1 MCRTARGSILD
12 MKIDIEKIQQYL
24 SEIKTRHR
32 EIEELLL
39 KNSDAEILKEPW
51 VLKGLKY
58 SLIEIAEAMANTLQ
72 HILAKDMGEP
82 VVGYV
87 ETIIRAGETNI
98 LPESLSQKIKPFFD
112 FRNSLI
118 HRYWFISDEKLLL
131 LVRENRN
138 DFISFIAAIE
148 AYIKN
153 R

>member
-1 MCRTARGSILD
+1 

-39 KNSDAEILKEPW
+39 KSSDAEILKEPW

-58 SLIEIAEAMANTLQ
+58 ALIEIAEAMANTLQ

-87 ETIIRAGETNI
+87 ETIIRAGETSI
-98 LPESLSQKIKPFFD
+98 LSESLSKKLKPFFD

-118 HRYWFISDEKLLL
+118 HRYWFISDEKLLS

-138 DFISFIAAIE
+138 DFISFIEAIE
-148 AYIKN
+148 VYIKN

>member
-1 MCRTARGSILD
+1 
-12 MKIDIEKIQQYL
+12 MKIDTEKIQQYL

-58 SLIEIAEAMANTLQ
+58 TLIEIAEAMANTLQ

-118 HRYWFISDEKLLL
+118 HRYWFISDEKLLS

-138 DFISFIAAIE
+138 DFISFIE
-148 AYIKN
+148 AMEVYIKN